1 MTQLGSIADDFTG
14 ATDLA
19 NNLARAGMRVV
30 VTVGVPTAGQV
41 VSADAVVVAL
51 KSRTIPAA
59 DAVAQSLE
67 ACRWLRQHGARQIY
81 FKICSTFD
89 STSSGNIGPVT
100 EALMDE
106 LDCTFTVTTPA
117 FPDNER
123 TVFRGHLFVGN
134 ELLSDSGMR
143 NHPLTPMTDANLVR
157 FLQTQ
162 LDPKRGRR
170 VGLIDYQTTNG
181 APEIIRQRIR
191 ELRALGVSIAIADAV
206 NNDDLARLAQ
216 AVKDDPLVTAS
227 SGLGTG
233 LPAAWGFYPSSASS
247 HLPPAK
253 GRKAILSGSCSV
265 ATNAQVRHFL
275 RGGGEAFCLAPG
287 NAAIDA
293 ERALS
298 WAGECWRNDPS
309 QPLLLYSTAEPDAVQ
324 KAHAQLGAQAAGAL
338 IENAFATVAQ
348 GLVARGAGM
357 LIVAGGETAGVCVRA
372 LNIRQL
378 QIGPQIDPGVPWCYT
393 GELHAAL
400 KSGNFGKED
409 FFTRAFSLLA

>member
-1 MTQLGSIADDFTG
+1 MMQLGCIADDFTG

-19 NNLARAGMRVV
+19 NNLARAGMRAV
-30 VTVGVPTAGQV
+30 VTVGVPAADQV

-51 KSRTIPAA
+51 KSRTIPAPE
-59 DAVAQSLE
+59 AVAQSLE
-67 ACRWLRQHGARQIY
+67 ACRWLRQHGAGQIY

-89 STSSGNIGPVT
+89 STSGGNIGPVT

-143 NHPLTPMTDANLVR
+143 NHPLTPMTDANLVH

-170 VGLIDYQTTNG
+170 VGLIDYQTTG
-181 APEIIRQRIR
+181 RPAEVIRQRMR
-191 ELRALGVSIAIADAV
+191 ELRGQGISIAIADAI
-206 NNDDLARLAQ
+206 NNDDLARLAY
-216 AVKDDPLVTAS
+216 ALKDEPLVTAS

-233 LPAAWGFYPSSASS
+233 LPAAWGFYPSSDSS
-247 HLPPAK
+247 HLAPAQGHK
-253 GRKAILSGSCSV
+253 VILSGSCSL
-265 ATNAQVRHFL
+265 ATNAQVRHFI
-275 RGGGEAFCLAPG
+275 RNGGEAFSLAPG
-287 NAAIDA
+287 KAEIDA
-293 ERALS
+293 ERAFS
-298 WAGECWRNDPS
+298 WADACWKKDPS
-309 QPLLLYSTAEPDAVQ
+309 QPLLLYSTAEPHAVEQ
-324 KAHAQLGAQAAGAL
+324 THAQLGAQAAGAR

-393 GELHAAL
+393 GGLHAAL

-409 FFTRAFSLLA
+409 FFTRAFSLIA